1 LLTVIE
7 YLPDLIDDNLHNT
20 SLTMELRIPALKK
33 PGTGIFKTDPESL
46 EKWVKNL
53 PLFNLD
59 NCVSQLEFG
68 LSEINGVEMPP
79 ADRFEVLESLT
90 EPVKHITGKLQK
102 KYLGKRLPLNKDEL
116 IKSNQGIGM
125 ALAMA
130 TGYKLLVSAL
140 DWEAWDAT
148 SLIDAETKV
157 IPMQRAIRYLSESL
171 IGSYQVYSQ
180 HREGIWRDL
189 HALYNLAEKHG
200 LQAYQVIDTTLQ
212 KPALTSVETAYKQIL
227 LLSLAGPYRLR
238 QGEIRQAYNLL
249 ARWAPYSR
257 FHAAQE
263 QDIPG
268 LFTCHLASD
277 DPPRYLQLTQR
288 DRLDS
293 EWVILDTSG
302 IMEPVNAR
310 LAELRNNPNLRD
322 ILPGENTLKRLMLC
336 WGVMPERRFTRRRKK
351 TPVQLVLGLQA
362 IHRLL
367 AEPAPNQAGDM
378 ARETPREDFLR
389 DPTFEQ
395 PTVIATNHPSKPKA
409 TSHASRKSNPF
420 MPRIQYP
427 LSGPYALGTKGKH
440 DDDDDDE
447 QIPSIQSWQ
456 MVDVS
461 VGGYCLLWESN
472 DVSSGQVGELVALRT
487 CREDSNDGWKLGV
500 VRWMKFTPERGL
512 MLGVQ
517 LLASGVTPV
526 YARLCRD
533 EPPTENKSQGLLLA
547 ENRVLK
553 QPPSLL
559 LPSAH
564 FRTGCLS
571 MLSCGGNDEKIIL
584 VRELENTGS
593 FAQFH
598 FATVTES

>member
-1 LLTVIE
+1 M
-7 YLPDLIDDNLHNT
+7 D
-20 SLTMELRIPALKK
+20 LRIPALKK
-33 PGTGIFKTDPESL
+33 PGTGIFKTDLESL
-46 EKWVKNL
+46 DKWVKNL
-53 PLFNLD
+53 PLFNID
-59 NCVSQLEFG
+59 TCVSQLEFG

-102 KYLGKRLPLNKDEL
+102 KNLGKRFPLNKDEL
-116 IKSNQGIGM
+116 NQSNQAIGIF
-125 ALAMA
+125 LAMA
-130 TGYKLLVSAL
+130 TGYKLLVTAL

-148 SLIDAETKV
+148 CLIDAEAKV
-157 IPMQRAIRYLSESL
+157 IPMQRAIRYLTESL

-189 HALYNLAEKHG
+189 HALYALAVKHG

-238 QGEIRQAYNLL
+238 QGEIRQVYNLL
-249 ARWAPYSR
+249 ARWAPYCR
-257 FHAAQE
+257 CNAAQE

-268 LFTCHLASD
+268 LFTCHLSSD
-277 DPPRYLQLTQR
+277 DPPRYLQLTRR
-288 DRLDS
+288 DRIDS

-302 IMEPVNAR
+302 ITEPVNAK
-310 LAELRNNPNLRD
+310 LTELRNNPNLRN

-336 WGVMPERRFTRRRKK
+336 WGVMPERRFTRRRKE

-362 IHRLL
+362 IHHLL
-367 AEPAPNQAGDM
+367 TEPAPNQADEM

-395 PTVIATNHPSKPKA
+395 PTVIATNHPSKLKA
-409 TSHASRKSNPF
+409 ASHASRQSNPF

-427 LSGPYALGTKGKH
+427 LSGAYALGTKGKH
-440 DDDDDDE
+440 DDD
-447 QIPSIQSWQ
+447 QTPSIESWQ

-461 VGGYCLLWESN
+461 VGGYCLLWECN
-472 DVSSGQVGELVALRT
+472 DVSSAQVGELVALRT
-487 CREDSNDGWKLGV
+487 CREDSNDGWKLSV
-500 VRWMKFTPERGL
+500 VRRMKFTPERGL

-517 LLASGVTPV
+517 LMASGATPV
-526 YARLCRD
+526 CARLCRD
-533 EPPTENKSQGLLLA
+533 EPLTENKSQGLLLA

-584 VRELENTGS
+584 VRELENTGC
-593 FAQFH
+593 FAHFH
-598 FATVTES
+598 FATATGS

>member
-1 LLTVIE
+1 
-7 YLPDLIDDNLHNT
+7 LIDDNPHNT
-20 SLTMELRIPALKK
+20 SLTMELRVPTLKK
-33 PGTGIFKTDPESL
+33 PGTGIFKTDLESL

-53 PLFNLD
+53 PLFNVD
-59 NCVSQLEFG
+59 TCVSQLQFG
-68 LSEINGVEMPP
+68 LSGINGFEMPP

-102 KYLGKRLPLNKDEL
+102 KHLGKRFPLNKDDL
-116 IKSNQGIGM
+116 NKSNQTIGLF
-125 ALAMA
+125 LAMA
-130 TGYKLLVSAL
+130 TAYKLLVTAL
-140 DWEAWDAT
+140 DWEAWDANC
-148 SLIDAETKV
+148 LIDAEAKV
-157 IPMQRAIRYLSESL
+157 IPMQRAIRYLTESL

-189 HALYNLAEKHG
+189 HALYALAVKHS

-238 QGEIRQAYNLL
+238 QSEIRQVYNLL
-249 ARWAPYSR
+249 ARWAPYCR

-263 QDIPG
+263 QDTPG
-268 LFTCHLASD
+268 LFTCHLSSD
-277 DPPRYLQLTQR
+277 DPPRYLQLTRR

-293 EWVILDTSG
+293 EWVLLDTSG
-302 IMEPVNAR
+302 MTEPANAT
-310 LAELRNNPNLRD
+310 LTKLRNRPHLRD

-336 WGVMPERRFTRRRKK
+336 WGVMPERRSTRRRKE
-351 TPVQLVLGLQA
+351 TPVQLILGLQA
-362 IHRLL
+362 IHHLL
-367 AEPAPNQAGDM
+367 AEPATNQVGEM
-378 ARETPREDFLR
+378 TRETPREDFLR

-395 PTVIATNHPSKPKA
+395 PTVIATNHPSKLKVA
-409 TSHASRKSNPF
+409 SHASRQANPF
-420 MPRIQYP
+420 MPRVQYP
-427 LSGPYALGTKGKH
+427 LSGAYALGTKGKH
-440 DDDDDDE
+440 DDDK
-447 QIPSIQSWQ
+447 QIPSIESWQ

-472 DVSSGQVGELVALRT
+472 DVSSAQVGELVALRT
-487 CREDSNDGWKLGV
+487 GRENSNAGWKLGV

-517 LLASGVTPV
+517 LMASGATPV
-526 YARLCRD
+526 CARLCRD
-533 EPPTENKSQGLLLA
+533 EPLTENKSQGLLLA
-547 ENRVLK
+547 ENRALK
-553 QPPSLL
+553 QPQSLL

-571 MLSCGGNDEKIIL
+571 TLSSGERNEKIIL
-584 VRELENTGS
+584 VRELENTIS

-598 FATVTES
+598 FAAVTES